1 MSSDPSSFKTSPG
14 WRGHSQR
21 SSDSARTTF
30 HVTCMYMASPTV
42 PTAVGFQI
50 IRVADELAFN
60 GMVVELWILVHHKNP
75 DVTT

>member
-1 MSSDPSSFKTSPG
+1 
-14 WRGHSQR
+14 
-21 SSDSARTTF
+21 
-30 HVTCMYMASPTV
+30 MYMASPTV

-60 GMVVELWILVHHKNP
+60 AMVVELWILVHHKNP